1 MTDNKF
7 TDEQIMKA
15 LKCCGDGAAT
25 SLCSGDGCP
34 YLNEPDCLT
43 ELPRDALDLIN
54 RQRAEIAELREQ
66 TSRIAK
72 RLTEGNN
79 ETD

>member
-54 RQRAEIAELREQ
+54 RQAGGDCGAARANKQNRKEIDGGEQ
-66 TSRIAK
+66 
-72 RLTEGNN
+72 
-79 ETD
+79 